1 MSAKALFSKFTT
13 LTDNRDPKKTT
24 HILAEIMFMS
34 VCAILC
40 GADDWNSIRLF
51 AETKEDWFRKH
62 LALPGGIPV
71 AITFNRVFAALDP
84 EEFRKIFIKWIRDVM
99 SGLELSDSRIV
110 ALDGKTVK
118 GSAWNKGKDAIHMV
132 NAWCTEAGL
141 SLGQYKVDAKSNE
154 ITAIPELLKLLELS
168 GSLVTID
175 AMGCQKK
182 IATAILKKEAD
193 YLLAV
198 KGNQKKLYGE
208 LTRSF
213 DQYWQ
218 ENPKD
223 TPTLG
228 FAELEGKDH
237 GRVEHRRC
245 WVINNITEGSN
256 AASWKANTIAAV
268 QLDCR
273 KKNKGS
279 TLIRYF
285 ISSRRLSA
293 EEVLQATRKHWLI
306 ENQLH
311 WVLDV
316 AFDEDRCRTRKGFSA
331 ENLAVAR
338 QVTLNLLKLDTS
350 VKAGIKNKR
359 KNCGWSEDYMMK
371 VLGLI
376 NK

>member
-1 MSAKALFSKFTT
+1 MTDVLF
-13 LTDNRDPKKTT
+13 
-24 HILAEIMFMS
+24 
-34 VCAILC
+34 
-40 GADDWNSIRLF
+40 
-51 AETKEDWFRKH
+51 
-62 LALPGGIPV
+62 
-71 AITFNRVFAALDP
+71 
-84 EEFRKIFIKWIRDVM
+84 
-99 SGLELSDSRIV
+99 GLELSDSRIV

-118 GSAWNKGKDAIHMV
+118 GSAWNKGKDAIHML

-154 ITAIPELLKLLELS
+154 ITAIPELLKLLKL
-168 GSLVTID
+168 GGGLVTID

-182 IATAILKKEAD
+182 IATEILKKGAD

-208 LTRSF
+208 ITRAF
-213 DQYWQ
+213 DEYWQ
-218 ENPKD
+218 DNPED
-223 TPTLG
+223 TPDQH
-228 FAELEGKDH
+228 FSEQEGKEH

-245 WVINNITEGSN
+245 WVTHDIKEGSN
-256 AASWKANTIAAV
+256 AAAWGAKTIAAI
-268 QLDCR
+268 QLDSCQ
-273 KKNKGS
+273 KNKGS

-285 ISSRRLSA
+285 ISSRQLSA
-293 EEVLQATRKHWLI
+293 EEVLHATRQHWLV

-316 AFDEDRCRTRKGFSA
+316 AFDEDRCRAREGYAA

-359 KNCGWSEDYMMK
+359 KTCGWDENYMMK

-376 NK
+376 DL

>member
-1 MSAKALFSKFTT
+1 MSAKALFSKFTS
-13 LTDNRDPKKTT
+13 LTDKRDPKKST
-24 HILAEIMFMS
+24 HILAEVMFMS

-40 GADDWNSIRLF
+40 GADDWNGIRLF
-51 AETKEDWFRKH
+51 VEHKEEWFRKH
-62 LALPGGIPV
+62 LTMPGGIPV
-71 AITFNRVFAALDP
+71 PITFNRIFAALDP
-84 EEFRKIFIKWIRDVM
+84 EEFRQIFIQWIRDVL

-118 GSAWNKGKDAIHMV
+118 GSAWNKGKDAIHML

-168 GSLVTID
+168 GCLVTID

-182 IATAILKKEAD
+182 IATAILKKDAD

-208 LTRSF
+208 ITRTF

-218 ENPKD
+218 DNPTD
-223 TPTLG
+223 SPDHY
-228 FAELEGKDH
+228 FSEQEGKAH

-245 WVINNITEGSN
+245 WVINEIADDSN
-256 AASWKANTIAAV
+256 AASWKAKTIAAI
-268 QLDCR
+268 QLDSC
-273 KKNKGS
+273 KKGKGN

-285 ISSRRLSA
+285 VSSRLMSA
-293 EEVLQATRKHWLI
+293 EEVLQATRKHWLV

-316 AFDEDRCRTRKGFSA
+316 TFDEDRCRTREGFAA

-359 KNCGWSEDYMMK
+359 KTCGWSEDYMMK

-376 NK
+376 NL

>member
-1 MSAKALFSKFTT
+1 
-13 LTDNRDPKKTT
+13 
-24 HILAEIMFMS
+24 MS

-51 AETKEDWFRKH
+51 AEHKEAWFRKH
-62 LALPGGIPV
+62 LTLPGGIPV
-71 AITFNRVFAALDP
+71 PITFNRIFASLDP
-84 EEFRKIFIKWIRDVM
+84 EEFRKIFIQWIRDVL
-99 SGLELSDSRIV
+99 SGLHLSDSRVV

-132 NAWCTEAGL
+132 NAWCTESGL

-182 IATAILKKEAD
+182 IAAAILKKDAD

-208 LTRSF
+208 VTRTF
-213 DQYWQ
+213 DRYWQ
-218 ENPKD
+218 DNPKD
-223 TPTLG
+223 APDYY
-228 FAELEGKDH
+228 FAEQEGKEH
-237 GRVEHRRC
+237 GRTEHRRC
-245 WVINNITEGSN
+245 WVINTIVEGSN
-256 AASWKANTIAAV
+256 AASWQAKTIAAV
-268 QLDCR
+268 QLDSS
-273 KKNKGS
+273 KNNKGK

-285 ISSRRLSA
+285 ISSRQLSA
-293 EEVLQATRKHWLI
+293 EGVLQATRKHWLV

-316 AFDEDRCRTRKGFSA
+316 AFDEDRCRAREGYAA

-338 QVTLNLLKLDTS
+338 QATLNLLKLDTT

-359 KNCGWSEDYMMK
+359 KTCGWNEDYMIK
-371 VLGLI
+371 VLGSVDL
-376 NK
+376 

>member
-1 MSAKALFSKFTT
+1 MSAKALFSKFSS
-13 LTDNRDPKKTT
+13 LTDKRDPKKST
-24 HILAEIMFMS
+24 HILAEVMFMS

-51 AETKEDWFRKH
+51 AEHKEDWFRKH
-62 LALPGGIPV
+62 LSLPGGIPV
-71 AITFNRVFAALDP
+71 AITFNRIFASLDP
-84 EEFRKIFIKWIRDVM
+84 EEFRKIFIQWIRDVL

-118 GSAWNKGKDAIHMV
+118 GSAWNKGKDAIHML

-154 ITAIPELLKLLELS
+154 ITAIPELLKLLEIS
-168 GSLVTID
+168 GCLVTID

-182 IATAILKKEAD
+182 IATAIMKKEAD

-208 LTRSF
+208 VTRTF

-218 ENPKD
+218 NNPVD
-223 TPTLG
+223 APDQY
-228 FAELEGKDH
+228 FAEQEGKD

-245 WVINNITEGSN
+245 WVSNDISEDSN
-256 AASWKANTIAAV
+256 AASWGAKTIAAI
-268 QLDCR
+268 QLDSCR
-273 KKNKGS
+273 KGKGNS
-279 TLIRYF
+279 LIRYF
-285 ISSRRLSA
+285 ISSRQLSA
-293 EEVLQATRKHWLI
+293 EEVLQATRKHWLV

-316 AFDEDRCRTRKGFSA
+316 AFDEDRCRAREGFAA

-338 QVTLNLLKLDTS
+338 QVTLNLLKLDTT

-359 KNCGWSEDYMMK
+359 KTCGWNEDYMMK

-376 NK
+376 DL

>member
-1 MSAKALFSKFTT
+1 MRRRRLET
-13 LTDNRDPKKTT
+13 
-24 HILAEIMFMS
+24 
-34 VCAILC
+34 V
-40 GADDWNSIRLF
+40 IRLF
-51 AETKEDWFRKH
+51 AEHKEDWFRKH
-62 LALPGGIPV
+62 LKLPGGIPV
-71 AITFNRVFAALDP
+71 PITFNRIFASLDP
-84 EEFRKIFIKWIRDVM
+84 EEFRVIFIQWIRNVL

-118 GSAWNKGKDAIHMV
+118 GSAWNKGKDAIHML

-154 ITAIPELLKLLELS
+154 ITAIPELLKLLEFS
-168 GSLVTID
+168 GCLVTID

-182 IATAILKKEAD
+182 IATAIMKKEAD

-208 LTRSF
+208 VTRNF

-218 ENPKD
+218 NNLEDAPD
-223 TPTLG
+223 QY
-228 FAELEGKDH
+228 FAQQEGKEH

-245 WVINNITEGSN
+245 WVSN
-256 AASWKANTIAAV
+256 DIAEDSIAATWGAKTIAAI
-268 QLDCR
+268 QLDSC
-273 KKNKGS
+273 KKDKGN

-285 ISSRRLSA
+285 ISSRQLTA
-293 EEVLQATRKHWLI
+293 EEVLQAVRKHWLV

-316 AFDEDRCRTRKGFSA
+316 AFDEDRCRAREGFAA

-338 QVTLNLLKLDTS
+338 QVTLNLLKLDTT

-359 KNCGWSEDYMMK
+359 KTCGWNEDYMMR

-376 NK
+376 DL

>member
-1 MSAKALFSKFTT
+1 
-13 LTDNRDPKKTT
+13 
-24 HILAEIMFMS
+24 MS

-51 AETKEDWFRKH
+51 AEHKEDWFRKH
-62 LALPGGIPV
+62 LRLPGGIPV
-71 AITFNRVFAALDP
+71 AITFNRIFAALDP
-84 EEFRKIFIKWIRDVM
+84 EEFRQIFIQWIRDVL
-99 SGLELSDSRIV
+99 SGMELSDSRIV

-118 GSAWNKGKDAIHMV
+118 GSAWNKGKDAIHMM

-168 GSLVTID
+168 GCLVTID

-182 IATAILKKEAD
+182 IATVILKKEAD

-208 LTRSF
+208 VTRTF

-218 ENPKD
+218 DNPED
-223 TPTLG
+223 APDQY
-228 FAELEGKDH
+228 FAEQEGKAH

-245 WVINNITEGSN
+245 WVSNQITEGSN
-256 AASWKANTIAAV
+256 AAAWEAKTIAAI
-268 QLDCR
+268 QLDSS
-273 KKNKGS
+273 KKGKGS
-279 TLIRYF
+279 SLIRYF
-285 ISSRRLSA
+285 ISSRQMSA

-316 AFDEDRCRTRKGFSA
+316 AFDEDRCRTREGFAA
-331 ENLAVAR
+331 ENLSVAR

-359 KNCGWSEDYMMK
+359 KTCGWSEDYMMK

-376 NK
+376 NE